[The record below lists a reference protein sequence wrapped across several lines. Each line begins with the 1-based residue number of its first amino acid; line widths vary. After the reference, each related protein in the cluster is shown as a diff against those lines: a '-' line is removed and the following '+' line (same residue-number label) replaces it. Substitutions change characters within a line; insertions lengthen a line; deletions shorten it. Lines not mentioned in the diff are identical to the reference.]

1 MVHNNKHSD
10 GENVNKV
17 SINQKN
23 FILKTPHNLMAKNTL
38 KSDIDSN
45 TAHIFYEITDAWE
58 VANYLLL
65 HFQRLFQ
72 FLYCLI

>member
-1 MVHNNKHSD
+1 MQLSYRRKEAVSQSACLTMVHNNKHSN

-23 FILKTPHNLMAKNTL
+23 FILKHPTTLWQKNTL

-45 TAHIFYEITDAWE
+45 TAHIFYETTDA
-58 VANYLLL
+58 
-65 HFQRLFQ
+65 
-72 FLYCLI
+72 